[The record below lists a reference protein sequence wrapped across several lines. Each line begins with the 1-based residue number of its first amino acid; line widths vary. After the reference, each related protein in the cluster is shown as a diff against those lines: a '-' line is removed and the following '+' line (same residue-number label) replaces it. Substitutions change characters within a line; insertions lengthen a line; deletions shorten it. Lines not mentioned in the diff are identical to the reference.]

1 MSAGN
6 LQLGGGAWA
15 SVHSSDGDYVIA
27 ATALLLSLARAHVW
41 LVAPKPFLPCLAAAL
56 WEDSKYKTNMKFEYL
71 SYAST
76 EPGCCCLMYIQ
87 AIAHRAF
94 CSRKPEEVVL
104 DPSDAADH
112 RSVIMKA
119 IPIVGYSNGTSCMK
133 YSESSICLL
142 IALQR
147 VVYTQAPTTQSRI
160 TKDYSNC
167 SLCGSRYLELR

>member
-15 SVHSSDGDYVIA
+15 SVHSSDA
-27 ATALLLSLARAHVW
+27 M
-41 LVAPKPFLPCLAAAL
+41 
-56 WEDSKYKTNMKFEYL
+56 WEDSKYRTNMKFEYL

-104 DPSDAADH
+104 DPLDAADH

-119 IPIVGYSNGTSCMK
+119 IPIVGYSNGT
-133 YSESSICLL
+133 
-142 IALQR
+142 LQSH
-147 VVYTQAPTTQSRI
+147 T
-160 TKDYSNC
+160 
-167 SLCGSRYLELR
+167 

>member
-1 MSAGN
+1 
-6 LQLGGGAWA
+6 
-15 SVHSSDGDYVIA
+15 
-27 ATALLLSLARAHVW
+27 
-41 LVAPKPFLPCLAAAL
+41 
-56 WEDSKYKTNMKFEYL
+56 MKFEYL

-76 EPGCCCLMYIQ
+76 EPGYCCLMYIQ

-104 DPSDAADH
+104 DSSDAADH
-112 RSVIMKA
+112 RSVMMKA
-119 IPIVGYSNGTSCMK
+119 IPIVGYSNGMSCMK

-160 TKDYSNC
+160 TKDYSEYFMPDVLHCSSVVALHFHMVNC
-167 SLCGSRYLELR
+167 KFSNECSCILTRTALHPQALML